1 MIFALL
7 FGLSPE
13 VDALTNRVPCL
24 VPVVGQPSLAGYCDF
39 RDRITI
45 YYDSVMRPVAQHGYY
60 EPRPDGRQVFI
71 SDWLFFGR
79 EAP

>member
-1 MIFALL
+1 MIFALV
-7 FGLSPE
+7 FGLAPE
-13 VDALTNRVPCL
+13 VDALTTRVPCL
-24 VPVVGQPSLAGYCDF
+24 VPGVGQPPLAGYCVF

-45 YYDSVMRPVAQHGYY
+45 YYDSALRPVAQHGYY
-60 EPRPDGRQVFI
+60 EPRPDRQRVFI